1 MPFTSAIKPM
11 ENRMSDQ
18 DGEPVAVRRK
28 RLRFR
33 AWHRGTKEM
42 DLLMGPFADDRIE
55 NLDADRLAEFE
66 ALLSEPEPDVYG
78 WITGTAAVPM
88 RLRGTVLDQIIAYH
102 ADKHA

>member
-1 MPFTSAIKPM
+1 
-11 ENRMSDQ
+11 MSNEDR
-18 DGEPVAVRRK
+18 EPVELRRK

-55 NLDADRLAEFE
+55 RLDAAALAEFE

-78 WITGTAAVPM
+78 WIVGTIVPPP
-88 RLRGTVLDQIIAYH
+88 RLKGTVLDQIIDFH
-102 ADKHA
+102 AGKHA